1 MLAGLFITKGGNPMN
16 NLIIGLGNTGTNI
29 VKAAAGSAL
38 LDQVTMYS
46 IDSVT
51 SSIDLSTI
59 DKIKVIP
66 IISDEKSGSGRNRE
80 RGKAMYEFHESQGA
94 FEEMYKTA
102 KNSKSPVLVIT
113 SSAGGT
119 GSGATVPLCKSL
131 IEKDIQVIPIIV
143 CPNKKDPAAFHL
155 NTSDL
160 FIELGELGVE
170 TYAVFE
176 NRRGDADYTPV
187 NQEIVNLI
195 EVIFG
200 KKYDSTDLDS
210 IDDSDLDV
218 ILNTPGR
225 LIVVQAEAGS
235 IPALQK
241 EITRKVFSGF
251 QPVWKPEDV
260 GANTLMT
267 AFALKSMFADEDFR
281 TVFDGIRERIDP
293 SSSEDST
300 VYDEYRNIVKDD
312 NNGMATASLIIAG
325 LPRSEIKEIESN
337 YKEASGLGEGIKRS
351 TRPSFMNRKKA
362 SVITDTSV
370 SGDKS
375 EVLNKFKW
383 H

>member
-1 MLAGLFITKGGNPMN
+1 MN

-29 VKAAAGSAL
+29 VKAATGSNV
-38 LDQVTMYS
+38 LDNVDMYA
-46 IDSVT
+46 IDSVAA
-51 SSIDLSTI
+51 SVDLSTI
-59 DKIKVIP
+59 DRIRVIP

-80 RGKAMYEFHESQGA
+80 RGRAMFEFHESQGA
-94 FEEMYKTA
+94 FKEMYTA
-102 KNSKSPVLVIT
+102 AQNAKSPVLVIT
-113 SSAGGT
+113 SAAGGT
-119 GSGATVPLCKSL
+119 GSGATVPLCKAL
-131 IEKDIQVIPIIV
+131 MGLDVQVIPIII

-160 FIELGELGVE
+160 FIELGELGIE

-200 KKYDSTDLDS
+200 KKYDNTNLDS

-225 LIVVQAEAGS
+225 LIVVQAEASS

-267 AFALKSMFADEDFR
+267 AFALKSMFADEDFGS
-281 TVFDGIRERIDP
+281 VFAGIRERIDP
-293 SSSEDST
+293 SSEDEST

-325 LPRSEIKEIESN
+325 LPRSEIKEIDN
-337 YKEASGLGEGIKRS
+337 TYKEASGLGEGIKKAN
-351 TRPSFMNRKKA
+351 RPNFMNRKKA
-362 SVITDTSV
+362 SVITDTKAN
-370 SGDKS
+370 GDTS
-375 EVLNKFKW
+375 AVLNKFRW
-383 H
+383 HK

>member
-1 MLAGLFITKGGNPMN
+1 MSN
-16 NLIIGLGNTGTNI
+16 NLIIGLGNTGSNI
-29 VKAAAGSAL
+29 VKAAASSAC
-38 LDQVTMYS
+38 LDHVDMYA

-51 SSIDLSTI
+51 ASVELSTI
-59 DKIKVIP
+59 DKINVIP
-66 IISDEKSGSGRNRE
+66 IISDDKSGSGRNRD
-80 RGKAMYEFHESQGA
+80 RGKAMYEYHEGEGA
-94 FEEMYKTA
+94 FEEMYKVATEA
-102 KNSKSPVLVIT
+102 KTPVLVIT
-113 SSAGGT
+113 SAAGGT

-131 IEKDIQVIPIIV
+131 MSRGIQVIPIIV

-160 FIELGELGVE
+160 FIELGELGIE

-200 KKYDSTDLDS
+200 KKYDKTTLDS

-225 LIVVQAEAGS
+225 IIVVQAEAGS

-267 AFALKSMFADEDFR
+267 AFALKSMFADEDFG
-281 TVFDGIRERIDP
+281 TVFAGIRERIDP
-293 SSSEDST
+293 VSAEDST

-312 NNGMATASLIIAG
+312 NNGMASASLIIAG
-325 LPRSEIKEIESN
+325 LPRSEIKEIDN
-337 YKEASGLGEGIKRS
+337 DYKEASGLGEGIKKS
-351 TRPSFMNRKKA
+351 SRPAFMNKKKA
-362 SVITDTSV
+362 SIVNDTKSTTDGKSSVI
-370 SGDKS
+370 
-375 EVLNKFKW
+375 NRFKW
-383 H
+383 GR